1 MQLRPITPDH
11 LDAWAR
17 LLADVEAVDRTGEH
31 YTADDLAEELANP
44 EVTEIDFIGAFGD
57 GELVGFASVLPR
69 GQTDGA
75 FKVAVEGAVH
85 PTRRGAGLGTRLAE
99 AMVARAAQVAQARRP
114 DLPARVVTHA
124 LAANTAQRELL
135 SSVGFRAGSSH
146 LLMRRPLD
154 DVPEPPAVPDDYRI
168 REYDERRADDLRL
181 AHNLAFDGF
190 HPGFTPWTADV
201 WAQWESR
208 SRTFRPALTRLAV
221 LAGSEEIV
229 GYLTTHEFE
238 GHQQATGRREAHVA
252 KVGTVPT
259 HRGRGLAAVLL
270 GHCLRAY
277 ADAGYDEASLNVYAE
292 NPTGARRVYE
302 RAGFVVERESTDY
315 ALDLPR

>member
-1 MQLRPITPDH
+1 MTRDH
-11 LDAWAR
+11 VGAWAR
-17 LLADVEAVDRTGEH
+17 LLADVEAADRTGEH
-31 YTADDLAEELANP
+31 YTADDLAEEMDNP
-44 EVTEIDFIGAFGD
+44 EVTELDFIGAFED

-69 GQTDGA
+69 GLTDGA

-85 PTRRGAGLGTRLAE
+85 PARRGAGLGTRLAE
-99 AMVARAAQVAQARRP
+99 AMVARAGEVAQARRP
-114 DLPARVVTHA
+114 DLPGRIVTHA
-124 LAANTAQRELL
+124 PATNVPQRELL
-135 SSVGFRAGSSH
+135 TSVGFRPQRSH
-146 LLMRRPLD
+146 LLMRRALT
-154 DVPEPPAVPDDYRI
+154 DVPEPPAIPDGYRV
-168 REYDERRADDLRL
+168 REYDETRADDLRL

-190 HPGFTPWTADV
+190 HPGFTPWTADG
-201 WAQWESR
+201 WAQWESG

-221 LAGSEEIV
+221 PEGSDEIV

-252 KVGTVPT
+252 RVGTVPS

-277 ADAGYDEASLNVYAE
+277 ADAGYDEASLNVDAE

-302 RAGFVVERESTDY
+302 RAGFAVERESTGY